1 MRNSGVQMRKLLFSL
16 GSPFARAVRI
26 VLAELD
32 LEYDKQVLMTALP
45 IDEMASMT
53 PTLQVPTLWDGDL
66 VLWESTTIIEY
77 LLSTYDAPE
86 RDGPI
91 LTSATYRPEFEWQDR
106 LVLSTIQTFGT
117 AATTISQMTWTGVTV
132 NTNAHLDRSAQRL
145 TFILSWLENQL
156 ADSKSGFQ
164 GDCVSMQDIFLA
176 SHVRFIA
183 KRPIGIDL
191 QLADYPKINAL
202 LDRLDERESFK
213 AVPIWW
219 WEPSVIG
226 YEADGKPIYN

>member
-1 MRNSGVQMRKLLFSL
+1 MRKLLFSL

-26 VLAELD
+26 FLAELQ

-53 PTLQVPTLWDGDL
+53 PTLQVPTLWDGGI

-77 LLSTYDAPE
+77 LLSTYGTAKGSSFD
-86 RDGPI
+86 
-91 LTSATYRPEFEWQDR
+91 LTPATYRPQFEWQDR

-132 NTNAHLDRSAQRL
+132 TTNAHLDRSAKRL
-145 TFILSWLENQL
+145 TFILGWLENQL
-156 ADSKSGFQ
+156 VDAKSGFQ
-164 GDCVSMQDIFLA
+164 GNCVSIQDIFLA
-176 SHVRFIA
+176 SHVRFVA
-183 KRPIGIDL
+183 ARPIGIDL
-191 QLADYPKINAL
+191 HLPNYPKISAL

-213 AVPIWW
+213 AVPIWFW
-219 WEPSVIG
+219 QPGVIA
-226 YEADGKPIYN
+226 YEDDGTPIYK

>member
-1 MRNSGVQMRKLLFSL
+1 MRKLLFSL

-32 LEYDKQVLMTALP
+32 LEYDKQVLKTAPP
-45 IDEMASMT
+45 IDELVAMT
-53 PTLQVPTLWDGDL
+53 PTLQWPTFWDGEL

-77 LLSTYDAPE
+77 LLSTYDVPE
-86 RDGPI
+86 GDGTI
-91 LTSATYRPEFEWQDR
+91 LTSAAYRPEFEWQDR

-132 NTNAHLDRSAQRL
+132 GSNAHLDKSVKKL
-145 TFILSWLENQL
+145 TYILSWLENQL
-156 ADSKSGFQ
+156 ADTKSGFQ
-164 GDCVSMQDIFLA
+164 GDCLSIQDIFLA
-176 SHVRFIA
+176 SHVRFIPA
-183 KRPIGIDL
+183 RPIGIDL
-191 QLADYPKINAL
+191 QLADYPKINVL

-219 WEPSVIG
+219 WEPSVID
-226 YEADGKPIYN
+226 YEPDGTPIYK

>member
-1 MRNSGVQMRKLLFSL
+1 MRKLLFSL

-45 IDEMASMT
+45 IEEMASMT
-53 PTLQVPTLWDGDL
+53 PTLQVPTFWDGDL

-77 LLSTYDAPE
+77 LLSTYDAPK

-91 LTSATYRPEFEWQDR
+91 LTSATCRPDLELQDR

-132 NTNAHLDRSAQRL
+132 DTNAHLDRSAQRL
-145 TFILSWLENQL
+145 AFILSWLEEQL
-156 ADSKSGFQ
+156 ADAKSGFQ
-164 GDCVSMQDIFLA
+164 GDCVSMQDILLA
-176 SHVRFIA
+176 SHVRFIPA
-183 KRPIGIDL
+183 RPIGIDL
-191 QLADYPKINAL
+191 QLANYPKINAL

-219 WEPSVIG
+219 WEPSVIA
-226 YEADGKPIYN
+226 YEPDGTPIYK

>member
-1 MRNSGVQMRKLLFSL
+1 MRKLLFSL

-26 VLAELD
+26 FLAELQ

-53 PTLQVPTLWDGDL
+53 PTLQVPTLWDGGI

-77 LLSTYDAPE
+77 LLSTYGTAKGSSFD
-86 RDGPI
+86 
-91 LTSATYRPEFEWQDR
+91 LTPATYRPQFEWQDR

-132 NTNAHLDRSAQRL
+132 TTNAHLDRSAKRL
-145 TFILSWLENQL
+145 TFILGWLENQL
-156 ADSKSGFQ
+156 IDAKTGFQ
-164 GDCVSMQDIFLA
+164 GDNVSMQDIFLA

-183 KRPIGIDL
+183 ARPIGIDL
-191 QLADYPKINAL
+191 HLANYPSQGSPTI
-202 LDRLDERESFK
+202 
-213 AVPIWW
+213 
-219 WEPSVIG
+219 
-226 YEADGKPIYN
+226 